1 MKPAAEQA
9 SCFPFVGKAAR
20 LFRQAKRLSLA
31 ITAVVLWRMR
41 GGGAYA
47 YLSADPRFPIPHKG
61 FEAFPPSC
69 EYHGSST
76 IQGGDILDNI
86 IAKKGG
92 PVVKPC
98 PCKDPCLRA
107 VDEYPYCRYCYDPC
121 LHVLKEYPYCRY
133 CMK

>member
-1 MKPAAEQA
+1 M
-9 SCFPFVGKAAR
+9 
-20 LFRQAKRLSLA
+20 
-31 ITAVVLWRMR
+31 
-41 GGGAYA
+41 
-47 YLSADPRFPIPHKG
+47 
-61 FEAFPPSC
+61 
-69 EYHGSST
+69 
-76 IQGGDILDNI
+76 DNI

-92 PVVKPC
+92 PAVKPC